1 MSVSGFF
8 FMLLFVGYWYL
19 TWKIF
24 KRYMFDLS
32 DLQGALF
39 WFVAALGNAIVLAAA
54 CHHITDVW
62 LWRLELPSLTEC
74 PKRSD
79 KVRLLDDTT
88 YISQSQ

>member
-39 WFVAALGNAIVLAAA
+39 WFVAALGNAIVLAAVA
-54 CHHITDVW
+54 TITDVGFGGGSAFG
-62 LWRLELPSLTEC
+62 EEC
-74 PKRSD
+74 PSAATRFGC
-79 KVRLLDDTT
+79 
-88 YISQSQ
+88 